1 MNSIIFWKCINEI
14 FQICRFRFLPDVTT
28 KWQLKCTFFDNLR
41 TITKEVS
48 MEIRQ
53 MTLFVSSIFS
63 APTVCN
69 IHFWNWKYS
78 KFIFMWSILVC
89 KMPQFLAKSY
99 RFVYTFLESRHSEV
113 TENLHYVLSIR
124 QSQISIFLS
133 SSSWTISLYWPSDL

>member
-1 MNSIIFWKCINEI
+1 MHNEI

-41 TITKEVS
+41 TITKEVN
-48 MEIRQ
+48 METRQ
-53 MTLFVSSIFS
+53 MTPFVSSIFS
-63 APTVCN
+63 ALTVCN
-69 IHFWNWKYS
+69 IHFLNWKYS

-89 KMPQFLAKSY
+89 KIPQFLAKSY